1 MTSGGG
7 RQPNGGWLD
16 RPLNDSSRPRKRELA
31 LAIRS
36 LCRILRA
43 EDPAKSGEGP
53 PSQAEVAKRLHSNAT
68 SLSRFVSPHHPRVPN
83 PRFLED
89 LHKAASADAA
99 ASGQE
104 VGLSLAALQALRASA
119 DGEKRG
125 CKGCVELGVRIDSL
139 THQLSAP
146 CPACTAYQ
154 QEREENA
161 AQLAARKGEVTTL
174 RAAIQAMQ
182 TTEADLRASLAMAK
196 ASRTPLPVPH
206 RQRDRQRS
214 KKEVA
219 VARQLA
225 AQAGDLDSAGK
236 QDAALTILRQGTTE
250 LLSPTETALVIV
262 ELRQQER
269 DHLADNLIHVYGRD
283 QEDRHVMAV
292 ALKLHEEGAADDAGS
307 VLRAALR

>member
-16 RPLNDSSRPRKRELA
+16 RPIDDSSRPRKRELA

-36 LCRILRA
+36 LCRILKA
-43 EDPAKSGEGP
+43 EDPARSDDRP
-53 PSQAEVAKRLHSNAT
+53 PSQAEVARRLHSNAT

-99 ASGQE
+99 VSGQE

-125 CKGCVELGVRIDSL
+125 CGGCVELGGRIDSL
-139 THQLSAP
+139 TQQLSTP
-146 CPACTAYQ
+146 CPGCMAYQ

-161 AQLAARKGEVTTL
+161 AQLEARKGEVATL
-174 RAAIQAMQ
+174 RAAVRTMQ
-182 TTEADLRASLAMAK
+182 TTEADLRARLAVAK
-196 ASRTPLPVPH
+196 ASRTPLPVPL
-206 RQRDRQRS
+206 RQGDRQRN
-214 KKEVA
+214 KKEAA

-225 AQAGDLDSAGK
+225 AQAKDLDSAGQ
-236 QDAALTILRQGTTE
+236 QDAALTILRQSTTE
-250 LLSPTETALVIV
+250 LLSPAETALVIV

-269 DHLADNLIHVYGRD
+269 DDLADNLIHVYGRD
-283 QEDRHVMAV
+283 QADRHVMAV
-292 ALKLHEEGAADDAGS
+292 ALKLHEEGAAGDAGS